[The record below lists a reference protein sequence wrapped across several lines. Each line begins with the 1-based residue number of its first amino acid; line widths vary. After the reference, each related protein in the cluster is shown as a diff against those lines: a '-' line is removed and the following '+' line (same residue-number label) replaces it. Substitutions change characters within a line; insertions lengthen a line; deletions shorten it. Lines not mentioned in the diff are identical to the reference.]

1 MQVFRDRADAGRRLA
16 AELSGR
22 PELRDGG
29 RVVVL
34 AIPRGGLP
42 VGVEVARVLDAA
54 LDVVVVRKLRTPHNP
69 ELGFGAVGPD
79 GHADIDEGLVRRI
92 GLGREE
98 VEAEIEDRTRAVEE
112 RLELFRSLAAPVDLR
127 GAVVVIVD
135 DGIATGGT
143 ARQACAYARRAG
155 AARVVLAAPVAPE
168 RVVQELGDAAD
179 TVVVLSKPAEF
190 LAVGQVYQDFAQLDD
205 DAVLATLETGAR
217 QRAD

>member
-16 AELSGR
+16 VALSQR
-22 PELRDGG
+22 PELQADG

-54 LDVVVVRKLRTPHNP
+54 FDVVVVRKLRTPHNP

-79 GHADIDEGLVRRI
+79 GHADIDEDLVRRI
-92 GLGREE
+92 GIAREE
-98 VEAEIEDRTRAVEE
+98 IEREIEDRTRAVEE
-112 RLELFRSLAAPVDLR
+112 RLELFGSIAPPVDLR
-127 GAVVVIVD
+127 DAVAVIVD

-155 AARVVLAAPVAPE
+155 AARVILAAPVAPE
-168 RVVQELGDAAD
+168 RVVHELGDAAD
-179 TVVVLSKPAEF
+179 AVVVLSQPAEF

-205 DAVLATLETGAR
+205 DAVLATLHAGTR